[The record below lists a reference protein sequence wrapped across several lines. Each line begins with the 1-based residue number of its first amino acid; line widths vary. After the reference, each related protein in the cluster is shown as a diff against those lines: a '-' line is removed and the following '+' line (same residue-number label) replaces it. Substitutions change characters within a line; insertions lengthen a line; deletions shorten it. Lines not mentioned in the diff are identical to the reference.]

1 MFASFGSYIPLLAI
15 GFPIAVPPT
24 VAFTHDC
31 LRPNPFSPLSITPGP
46 ASYLSMATSD
56 NHDDIPEEG
65 TNSNSNNMDD
75 DTEFY
80 SDLQKAKQRIGEIS
94 DDDDTT
100 NDDDD
105 EFYRNLR
112 KAKLEKLGGSIPPEQ
127 VREVTAQAEDDFLQ
141 AMKNTKDEFQ
151 RAKEELGSDGA
162 VDFFLEKIQEEDRLR
177 EEEQEEE

>member
-1 MFASFGSYIPLLAI
+1 MIASLWPSISLLVV
-15 GFPIAVPPT
+15 GFLIAVPPT
-24 VAFTHDC
+24 VAFTHDY
-31 LRPNPFSPLSITPGP
+31 LYPNQFSPLSFKSAP
-46 ASYLSMATSD
+46 ASYLSMTTSES
-56 NHDDIPEEG
+56 HDDFPEEG
-65 TNSNSNNMDD
+65 INNTNNNMEG

-80 SDLQKAKQRIGEIS
+80 SDLQKAKQRIDEIV
-94 DDDDTT
+94 DADDTT

-141 AMKNTKDEFQ
+141 AMKETKDAFQ

-162 VDFFLEKIQEEDRLR
+162 IDFFLKKIREEDRLR
-177 EEEQEEE
+177 EEEQEDE